1 MEAKS
6 PTFKTNPK
14 GSSMTLA
21 KKAADKADKERQTR
35 KQMLIEYKRDT
46 EKEEWALQNMQ
57 RKQIQIDDSLN
68 IKYAKYAESGE
79 LGKEIDFKVA
89 EAMELLTKRN
99 DDNDDD
105 EEE

>member
-35 KQMLIEYKRDT
+35 K
-46 EKEEWALQNMQ
+46 
-57 RKQIQIDDSLN
+57 
-68 IKYAKYAESGE
+68 
-79 LGKEIDFKVA
+79 
-89 EAMELLTKRN
+89 
-99 DDNDDD
+99 
-105 EEE
+105 